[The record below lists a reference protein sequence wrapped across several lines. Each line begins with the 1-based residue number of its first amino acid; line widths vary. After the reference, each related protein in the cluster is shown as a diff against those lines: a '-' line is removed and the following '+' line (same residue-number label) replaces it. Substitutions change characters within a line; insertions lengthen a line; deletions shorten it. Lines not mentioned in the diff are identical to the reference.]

1 MVPWQ
6 LRAAQKF
13 HDRSGDPMIV
23 MKFGGS
29 SVAGAERIINMA
41 EIVKSQ
47 LAQKPILVL
56 SAMED
61 TTDQL
66 LEAADIAL
74 KKSFV
79 SIEKIEELHLKTIND
94 LALGAAVQKEIKNL
108 FWELGSLLT
117 GISLTK
123 ELTGRTKDCLVS
135 FGERLSVR
143 IAAAY
148 FCSKKINARAL
159 DAWDAGFLS
168 DSSFGQAELRKESY
182 IRLSSTLR
190 TLIAEGV
197 LPVVTGFIAKDENG
211 NITTLGRGGSDLSA
225 TVIAAACKANEVQV
239 WKDVDGILSADPRL
253 VKDARPVEIV
263 SYDEAAELAYF
274 GAQVLH
280 PRAMQPCMQTGI
292 PVLVKN
298 SFNPA
303 APGTRIV
310 PGPDKKSSLIRA
322 ITSKKNVTLVDIVS
336 TRMLGQSGFLAK
348 VFAEFAKH
356 GISIDMIATSEVSIS
371 LTLDTESE
379 LNSVCRELSEY
390 AEVEVKTGKAIV
402 TVIGN
407 VRRSSEILHEAFGI
421 CRKLGYQVQMVSQG
435 ASKVNISFIVN
446 DSEAD
451 TIVKELHG
459 FFFAPKPE
467 VKKPADDK
475 QNPSKKGE
483 K

>member
-1 MVPWQ
+1 
-6 LRAAQKF
+6 
-13 HDRSGDPMIV
+13 MIV

-29 SVAGAERIINMA
+29 SVAGAEQIINMA
-41 EIVKSQ
+41 EIVKSRIT
-47 LAQKPILVL
+47 QKPILVL
-56 SAMED
+56 SAMGD
-61 TTDQL
+61 TTDHL
-66 LEAADIAL
+66 LESADNAL
-74 KKSFV
+74 KKGFV
-79 SIEKIEELHLKTIND
+79 SIEKIEDLHLKTIND
-94 LALGAAVQKEIKNL
+94 LGLGSSLQKEIKNL

-148 FCSKKINARAL
+148 FCSKKIKARAL
-159 DAWDAGFLS
+159 DAWDAGFVS

-190 TLIAEGV
+190 AITAEGT

-225 TVIAAACKANEVQV
+225 TVIAAACNADEVQV

-253 VKDARPVEIV
+253 VEDARPVELV

-280 PRAMQPCMQTGI
+280 PRAMQPCIKVRI

-298 SFNPA
+298 SFNPSA
-303 APGTRIV
+303 HGTRIEASPV
-310 PGPDKKSSLIRA
+310 KKSSLVRA

-336 TRMLGQSGFLAK
+336 TRMLGQSGFLAR
-348 VFAEFAKH
+348 VFDEFAKY

-371 LTLDTESE
+371 LTLDANRD
-379 LNSVCRELSEY
+379 LNAVSREISEY
-390 AEVEVKTGKAIV
+390 AEMEVKTGKAIV
-402 TVIGN
+402 TIIGD

-446 DSEAD
+446 GNEAD
-451 TIVKELHG
+451 SIVKELHN
-459 FFFAPKPE
+459 FFFAKPPAE
-467 VKKPADDK
+467 KKPRTRE
-475 QNPSKKGE
+475 KK
-483 K
+483 